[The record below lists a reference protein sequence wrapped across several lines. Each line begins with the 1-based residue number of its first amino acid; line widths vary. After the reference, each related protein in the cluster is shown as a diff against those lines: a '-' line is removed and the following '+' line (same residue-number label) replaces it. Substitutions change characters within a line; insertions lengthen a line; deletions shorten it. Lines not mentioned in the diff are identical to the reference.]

1 MKGMAKTKFIGV
13 YRYVSDT
20 KRFEGKPDECFYY
33 SYRDEDKKFRW
44 HKVGWRSEKVTAQYA
59 ADKRSEFMVAARNGE
74 APQQTKKRK
83 GITFGQSYEVFA
95 EKWFPNLKNN
105 GADIALRYRVHTA
118 PLFADKPVDKIT
130 PLELE
135 DYKLVL
141 LKKGLAPATVRLI
154 LGDMRNVI
162 NKLKKWGL
170 FKGDSPF
177 EQVDMPKVDNAR
189 TRFLSKREAALLLDT
204 INSHSRKWFLIT
216 TISLNSG
223 ARLSEVTGT
232 RVHDLQHETRVW
244 QIKGKTGRRSITLND
259 AAWNAFM
266 EALERRQRIIVFTS
280 GLVDQD
286 TISFVSQETG
296 LFPTDVCYLHL
307 DCVDM
312 ERGIINYRR
321 RNGGKYKTYRIT
333 EAVRP
338 IFEEWISKCSSDLI
352 FTGRGGVRISSSN
365 TKTFDRSANECG
377 LNPAGIDSLDKV
389 VFHTLRHTYCSWE
402 AINGTPLFK
411 IARLVGHKTTT
422 MTERYA
428 HLCPVTE
435 SQNLISKYS
444 DTTLSQ
450 ISTILASLIAEK
462 GVGNVPQAVLDWLAK
477 AD

>member
-1 MKGMAKTKFIGV
+1 MKGMIKTKFVGV

-20 KRFEGKPDECFYY
+20 KRFDGKPDECFYY
-33 SYRDEDKKFRW
+33 SYRDQDKKFRW

-74 APQQTKKRK
+74 KPKQTRKEK
-83 GITFGQSYEVFA
+83 GITFGKGFDVF
-95 EKWFPNLKNN
+95 EDKWFPNLKNN

-118 PLFADKPVDKIT
+118 PLFADTPIDKIT
-130 PLELE
+130 PLALE
-135 DYKLVL
+135 DYKLAL
-141 LKKGLAPATVRLI
+141 FRKGLAPATVRLI

-189 TRFLSKREAALLLDT
+189 TRFLSRNEADLLLET
-204 INSHSRKWFLIT
+204 INTHSRKWFLIS
-216 TISLNSG
+216 TIALNTG
-223 ARLSEVTGT
+223 ARLGEVTGT
-232 RVHDLQHETRVW
+232 RIHDLQHETRVW

-266 EALERRQRIIVFTS
+266 EALEMRQRIIVFTS
-280 GLVDQD
+280 GLVDQA
-286 TISFVSQETG
+286 TIDFVSQETG

-307 DCVDM
+307 ECVDM
-312 ERGIINYRR
+312 ERGLITYRR
-321 RNGGKYKTYRIT
+321 RNSAKFKTYRIS

-338 IFEEWISKCSSDLI
+338 VFEEWVGKCSSDLV
-352 FTGRGGVRISSSN
+352 FTGRGGKRIGSN
-365 TKTFDRSANECG
+365 KTKTFDRSASECG

-402 AINGTPLFK
+402 AIKGTPLFK

-422 MTERYA
+422 MTERYS
-428 HLCPVTE
+428 HLCPITE
-435 SQNLISKYS
+435 SQNLINKDN
-444 DTTLSQ
+444 DTTLEQLNS
-450 ISTILASLIAEK
+450 ILTRLIEEK
-462 GVGNVPQAVLDWLAK
+462 GIGQVPQSVIDWLAK
-477 AD
+477 VG

>member
-1 MKGMAKTKFIGV
+1 MKGMIKTKFVGV

-20 KRFEGKPDECFYY
+20 KRFDGKPDECFYY
-33 SYRDEDKKFRW
+33 SYRDGDKKFRW

-59 ADKRSEFMVAARNGE
+59 ADKRSEFLVSARNGE
-74 APQQTKKRK
+74 TPKQTKKGK
-83 GITFGQSYEVFA
+83 GITFGQGYEVFK
-95 EKWFPNLKNN
+95 EKWFPNLKNG

-135 DYKLVL
+135 DYKISLF
-141 LKKGLAPATVRLI
+141 KKGLAPASVRLI

-170 FKGDSPF
+170 YKGDSPF

-189 TRFLSKREAALLLDT
+189 TRFLSKHEADLLLET
-204 INSHSRKWFLIT
+204 VNRHSRKCFLVA
-216 TISLNSG
+216 TISLNTG

-232 RVHDLQHETRVW
+232 KIHDLRPETRVW

-259 AAWNAFM
+259 TAWNAFM
-266 EALERRQRIIVFTS
+266 EAMDMRQKIIVFTT

-286 TISFVSQETG
+286 TIHFVSQETG
-296 LFPTDVCYLHL
+296 LFPTDVTYLHL
-307 DCVDM
+307 ECVDM

-321 RNGGKYKTYRIT
+321 RNSGKYNTYPIT
-333 EAVRP
+333 AAIRP
-338 IFEEWISKCSSDLI
+338 VFEEWISKCSSDLI
-352 FTGRGGVRISSSN
+352 FTGRGGKPLGSSI
-365 TKTFDRSANECG
+365 TKTYDRSASECG
-377 LNPAGIDSLDKV
+377 LNPAGTDSLDKV

-402 AINGTPLFK
+402 AIKGTPLFK

-428 HLCPVTE
+428 HLCPITE
-435 SQNLISKYS
+435 SQNLINKDNETPLEQLHSMLANLIKENGGE
-444 DTTLSQ
+444 Q
-450 ISTILASLIAEK
+450 I
-462 GVGNVPQAVLDWLAK
+462 PQAVLDWLVK
-477 AD
+477 AS

>member
-1 MKGMAKTKFIGV
+1 MKGMIKTKFVGV

-20 KRFEGKPDECFYY
+20 KRFDGKPDECFYY
-33 SYRDEDKKFRW
+33 SYRDQDKKFRW

-59 ADKRSEFMVAARNGE
+59 ADKRSEFLVSARNGE
-74 APQQTKKRK
+74 TPKRTKKSK
-83 GITFGQSYEVFA
+83 GITFGKGFEVFE

-105 GADIALRYRVHTA
+105 SADIALRYRVHTA
-118 PLFADKPVDKIT
+118 PLFADKPIDKIS

-135 DYKLVL
+135 DYKLSL

-170 FKGDSPF
+170 FKGDNPF

-189 TRFLSKREAALLLDT
+189 TRFLSKNEADLLLET
-204 INSHSRKWFLIT
+204 INRHSRKWFLIS
-216 TISLNSG
+216 TIALNTG
-223 ARLSEVTGT
+223 ARLGEVTGT
-232 RVHDLQHETRVW
+232 RIHDLQHETRVW

-266 EALERRQRIIVFTS
+266 EALEMRQRIIVFTS
-280 GLVDQD
+280 GHVDQE
-286 TISFVSQETG
+286 TINFISQETR

-307 DCVDM
+307 ECVDM
-312 ERGIINYRR
+312 ERGIITYRR
-321 RNGGKYKTYRIT
+321 RNSAKYKKYRIT

-338 IFEEWISKCSSDLI
+338 VFEEWVGKCSSDLI
-352 FTGRGGVRISSSN
+352 FTGRGGKRIGSN
-365 TKTFDRSANECG
+365 KTKTFDRSTSECG

-402 AINGTPLFK
+402 AIKGTPLFK
-411 IARLVGHKTTT
+411 ISRLVGHKTTT

-428 HLCPVTE
+428 HLCPITE
-435 SQNLISKYS
+435 SQNLITK
-444 DTTLSQ
+444 DNGTTLEQLNSMLTQ
-450 ISTILASLIAEK
+450 LIEEK
-462 GVGNVPQAVLDWLAK
+462 GIEQVPQSVLDWLERTG
-477 AD
+477 

>member
-1 MKGMAKTKFIGV
+1 MKGMIKTKFVGV

-20 KRFEGKPDECFYY
+20 KRFDGKPDECFYY
-33 SYRDEDKKFRW
+33 SYRDQDKKFRW

-74 APQQTKKRK
+74 KPKQTRKEK
-83 GITFGQSYEVFA
+83 GITFGKGFDVF
-95 EKWFPNLKNN
+95 EDKWFPNLKNN

-118 PLFADKPVDKIT
+118 PLFADTPIDKIT
-130 PLELE
+130 PLALE
-135 DYKLVL
+135 DYKLAL
-141 LKKGLAPATVRLI
+141 FRKGLAPATVRLI

-189 TRFLSKREAALLLDT
+189 TRFLSRNEADLLLET
-204 INSHSRKWFLIT
+204 INTHSRKWFLIS
-216 TISLNSG
+216 TIALNTG
-223 ARLSEVTGT
+223 ARLGEVTGT
-232 RVHDLQHETRVW
+232 RIHDLQHETRVW

-266 EALERRQRIIVFTS
+266 EALEMRQRIIVFTS
-280 GLVDQD
+280 GLVDQA
-286 TISFVSQETG
+286 TIDFVSQETG

-307 DCVDM
+307 ECVDM
-312 ERGIINYRR
+312 ERGLITYRR
-321 RNGGKYKTYRIT
+321 RNSAKFKTYRIS

-338 IFEEWISKCSSDLI
+338 VFEEWVGKCSSDLV
-352 FTGRGGVRISSSN
+352 FTGRGGKRIGSN
-365 TKTFDRSANECG
+365 KTKTFDRSASECG

-402 AINGTPLFK
+402 AIKGTPLFK

-422 MTERYA
+422 MTERYS
-428 HLCPVTE
+428 HLCPITE
-435 SQNLISKYS
+435 SQNLINKDN
-444 DTTLSQ
+444 DTTLEQLNS
-450 ISTILASLIAEK
+450 ILTHLIEEK
-462 GVGNVPQAVLDWLAK
+462 GIGQVPQSVIDWLAK
-477 AD
+477 VG